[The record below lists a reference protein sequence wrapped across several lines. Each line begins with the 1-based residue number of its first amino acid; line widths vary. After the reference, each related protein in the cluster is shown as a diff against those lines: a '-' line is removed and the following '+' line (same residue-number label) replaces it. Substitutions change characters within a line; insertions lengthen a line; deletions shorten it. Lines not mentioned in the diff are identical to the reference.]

1 MTFTVYHKQS
11 ILEAVFHSLINS
23 SNMHTSNNQLC
34 WHITTC
40 KNKFCTHYTVVSMLG
55 QCVHYDSIRLSDY
68 RCPCSANGFCTIHS
82 VPQHH
87 WQHKFNEWW
96 LTLSDSSAQSNS
108 QTQTHMHRHRH
119 ICTDTDTYAQTQT
132 PTQRALCRAELPDSR
147 HHNLDHNL
155 ASSTPIHQ
163 TTHASSTP
171 THQTTHAS
179 SSVN

>member
-119 ICTDTDTYAQTQT
+119 LPREHCVEQNSQT
-132 PTQRALCRAELPDSR
+132 PDITTLIITLLLQHLYIKQLMLLQ
-147 HHNLDHNL
+147 HLHIKQLMLL
-155 ASSTPIHQ
+155 A
-163 TTHASSTP
+163 
-171 THQTTHAS
+171 
-179 SSVN
+179 V